1 MKHILLT
8 DSDDYLEG
16 QPVIQPAIQRQVKG
30 IFTCSFLSILS
41 LFSVLSIL
49 AFASLGSTL
58 SMFSSF
64 SLLSLMSN
72 MSALSIL
79 SHKSFMSIY
88 SSNCV
93 LCIDCTNEMLCFA
106 GKSFLDNARDFP
118 LFQPGFIRDFF
129 VQN

>member
-1 MKHILLT
+1 MSKHVLLT
-8 DSDDYLEG
+8 DDYMEG
-16 QPVIQPAIQRQVKG
+16 QPVVQQQQQRKFMG

-41 LFSVLSIL
+41 LFSVISIL
-49 AFASLGSTL
+49 AFASVGSTL

-106 GKSFLDNARDFP
+106 GKSYLDSARDFP
-118 LFQPGFIRDFF
+118 LFQPNFIRDFF